1 MRIISGT
8 YRSRLI
14 DYPKSKNVRP
24 SKDRV
29 REAIFSI
36 LRHKIVNS
44 GVLDLFAG
52 SGAYG
57 LESLSNGAK
66 YVYFNDN
73 FKLSY
78 ECIIHNINLLK
89 PSNLS
94 YFLLNLDYKDALDY
108 FYKNNIKF
116 DVVFLDPPYKLDAYQ
131 YCLDF
136 LFDNDLINEGAFIII
151 ECDSSLKFS
160 IKNEKFLMKQYKYK
174 DTIVYVVKE
183 KQL

>member
-8 YRSRLI
+8 YRSRKI
-14 DYPKSKNVRP
+14 DYPKSNNVRP

-36 LRHKIVNS
+36 LRNKIINS
-44 GVLDLFAG
+44 TVLDLFAG

-66 YVYFNDN
+66 YVYFNDV

-78 ECIIHNINLLK
+78 QCIISNINLLK

-94 YFLLNLDYKDALDY
+94 YFLLNLDYKDALNY
-108 FYKNNIKF
+108 FYKNNVKF
-116 DVVFLDPPYKLDAYQ
+116 DIVFLDPPYKLDAYQ

-136 LFDNDLINEGAFIII
+136 LFDNNLLNDDAYIII
-151 ECDSSLKFS
+151 ECDSSLKFY